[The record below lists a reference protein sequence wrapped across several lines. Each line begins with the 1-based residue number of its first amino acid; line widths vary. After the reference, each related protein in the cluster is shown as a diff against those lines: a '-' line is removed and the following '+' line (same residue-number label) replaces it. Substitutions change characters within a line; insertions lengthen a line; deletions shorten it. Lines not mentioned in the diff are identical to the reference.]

1 MLLLLLFPFL
11 KMILSNREV
20 KQVAPGH
27 MSSRSQNSNPGSL
40 SPEFL
45 PLTSHVIFSKF
56 LSEFVSLSI
65 KMEMEMIMPAIHC
78 CKLEMRWCTIKCL
91 AGSLIHIVQFSS
103 VVQLCPIL
111 CNPMDCSTPGLPVYR
126 QLPEFTQT
134 HVHWVSDAIQPSHP
148 LSSPSPPAFSFPQ
161 HQGLFK
167 WVSSSHQVAKGL
179 EFQLQH

>member
-1 MLLLLLFPFL
+1 MPSSILVLYAINSFSLHSNIIALLLLLFPFL

-65 KMEMEMIMPAIHC
+65 KMEMGMIMAAIHC
-78 CKLEMRWCTIKCL
+78 CKLEMR
-91 AGSLIHIVQFSS
+91 
-103 VVQLCPIL
+103 
-111 CNPMDCSTPGLPVYR
+111 
-126 QLPEFTQT
+126 
-134 HVHWVSDAIQPSHP
+134 
-148 LSSPSPPAFSFPQ
+148 
-161 HQGLFK
+161 
-167 WVSSSHQVAKGL
+167 
-179 EFQLQH
+179 